1 VLPPALENR
10 VCAEPFSRWS
20 PWVQNSGSVLKI
32 LKQDRAF
39 ATPYFALASQFVRF
53 IRKPLMGNILC

>member
-1 VLPPALENR
+1 MAYITASESKVKLVSKTISGAFRLKALPVSLY
-10 VCAEPFSRWS
+10 
-20 PWVQNSGSVLKI
+20 
-32 LKQDRAF
+32 RAF